1 MEKRRM
7 KTIGE
12 QTGIMELDNVRQ
24 CGFHMYNLDD
34 VVKVLNIDK
43 CNLKSIIREFEL
55 VKYED
60 GWYLTLSQL
69 KRILLRY
76 DNKLTKTYLGC
87 TVFNDNELQEY
98 GIVIDD
104 RFKEDNKDT
113 ELIKLI
119 NEYKQQEVDYDAC
132 KGNNC
137 NDLLKDT
144 IEDFRVIDD
153 EDLDLIYK
161 AIDEN

>member
-24 CGFHMYNLDD
+24 CGFYMYNLED
-34 VVKVLNIDK
+34 VVKVLNINK
-43 CNLKSIIREFEL
+43 CDLKSLMDEFEL
-55 VKYED
+55 VRYED

-76 DNKLTKTYLGC
+76 DDKLTKTYLGC

-137 NDLLKDT
+137 NESLKDT
-144 IEDFRVIDD
+144 IEDFGLLDD
-153 EDLDLIYK
+153 SDFDEIYNF
-161 AIDEN
+161 IDEN